1 MTDLQIEYKCTL
13 IEHARI
19 SRQLAQHHALNASDA
34 EMKIYI
40 MYHAPKYCTCTNN
53 GELCA
58 RCTALEI
65 TGGNHVI

>member
-1 MTDLQIEYKCTL
+1 MTDLQIEYKWTL
-13 IEHARI
+13 VEHAKIPR
-19 SRQLAQHHALNASDA
+19 SLAQRHALNASDA

-40 MYHAPKYCTCTNN
+40 MHHLPKCCTCTNN
-53 GELCA
+53 GDLCE